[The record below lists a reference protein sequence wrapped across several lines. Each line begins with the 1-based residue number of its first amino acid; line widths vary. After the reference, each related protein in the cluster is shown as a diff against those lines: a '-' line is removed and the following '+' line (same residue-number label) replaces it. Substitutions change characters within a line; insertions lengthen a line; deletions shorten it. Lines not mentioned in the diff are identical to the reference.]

1 MPSRKRAKRESPLR
15 LMGGN
20 VHFFKKNKVFFEKKS
35 TLNNKKTILNIN
47 RRAGRWYN
55 EIIKSVFAVK
65 YIAGTENV
73 LYNKRKKEKK
83 R

>member
-15 LMGGN
+15 LMSGN
-20 VHFFKKNKVFFEKKS
+20 VHFFKKNKAFFEKKS
-35 TLNNKKTILNIN
+35 TLDNKKIILNIN
-47 RRAGRWYN
+47 RCVWKWYN
-55 EIIKSVFAVK
+55 EIIKSVFAFK
-65 YIAGTENV
+65 YIAETENV